1 MLNYIVHMLQVNVM
15 RISSRKFGI
24 SRNTAETSGVSLM
37 RPFHRPTKHAKIRE
51 NGQRSVEKRQQLY
64 RDGQKVM
71 SLVNFLLSSHC
82 TVDKD
87 ILPGDIIKL
96 RVYICQLSE
105 ELDPKATNKPY

>member
-15 RISSRKFGI
+15 RISSHKFGI
-24 SRNTAETSGVSLM
+24 SLNNAEASGVSLM

-51 NGQRSVEKRQQLY
+51 NGQQNVVKRQQLY
-64 RDGQKVM
+64 QRGQKVM

-87 ILPGDIIKL
+87 ILPGNIIKL
-96 RVYICQLSE
+96 RVYVCQLSDE
-105 ELDPKATNKPY
+105 Y